1 MKMFISL
8 RYLIIFITLASCTK
22 VDAKFEPIN
31 LSKYETISFD
41 AVEKE
46 LSIDTTLPVNV
57 ANHLKYWFSEKVKVN
72 GFEGS
77 LLLIIN
83 NYQEIV
89 SNIDNGKKVEIMIDF
104 SIRVEKAS
112 SKMEFINGQIKE
124 FSSITGD
131 FSLLEV
137 DSMIESTQK
146 NIIFRLSQ
154 DLRSKI

>member
-1 MKMFISL
+1 MLISI
-8 RYLIIFITLASCTK
+8 RYFFIFITLASCTN

-31 LSKYETISFD
+31 LSKYEKISFD

-89 SNIDNGKKVEIMIDF
+89 SNIDNGKKVEIIIDF

-124 FSSITGD
+124 FSTITGD

-146 NIIFRLSQ
+146 NIIFRLSK
-154 DLRSKI
+154 DLSSKI